1 MSVTSIDT
9 VQGSATSV
17 PTQWTLSDRNS
28 GYALDLSVS
37 RAYNSAL
44 EILGAYKLTG
54 HFPTE
59 LQIVL
64 NDLGVLDKVTYEIE
78 PKSPLSDSRHVVF
91 RPNDNV
97 HLDRFSEI
105 MRSIER
111 RIGFNATLPWWV
123 RLFR

>member
-9 VQGSATSV
+9 VLGSAPAASK
-17 PTQWTLSDRNS
+17 PWTLDDRNIS
-28 GYALDLSVS
+28 HALDLSAS
-37 RAYNSAL
+37 RAYDSAL

-97 HLDRFSEI
+97 HLDRFAEI

-111 RIGFNATLPWWV
+111 RIGFGVTLPWWV

>member
-1 MSVTSIDT
+1 MSVLSIDT
-9 VQGSATSV
+9 VQRSAAPAPSRRI
-17 PTQWTLSDRNS
+17 SYDRNIS
-28 GYALDLSVS
+28 HTLDLSQS
-37 RAYNSAL
+37 RAYDAAL

-54 HFPTE
+54 NFPVE

-78 PKSPLSDSRHVVF
+78 PKFPLSDSRHVVF

-97 HLDRFSEI
+97 HMDRFSEI
-105 MRSIER
+105 MRSIES
-111 RIGFNATLPWWV
+111 RIGFHATLPWWV